1 MPGPS
6 FAKLQYMQ
14 ALQTTKSRPAKG
26 SGGMIP
32 RYGGMLLRG
41 IWESFD
47 PSKDIPWIF
56 TSAYAWDIFDIS
68 CLLLNLSIYWL
79 FM

>member
-1 MPGPS
+1 MWDEWRIRRIARELVMPGPS

-47 PSKDIPWIF
+47 PSKDIP
-56 TSAYAWDIFDIS
+56 
-68 CLLLNLSIYWL
+68 
-79 FM
+79 